1 MDKNFD
7 ALLKGAEKAALEVFK
22 VGENFRN
29 KYKKTSCRTL
39 FENILQK
46 FRNIGWNMWHEL
58 HFRHNH
64 LDFCQ
69 ANLEMSVTSMMRDE
83 TKISPPWK
91 HTKANGVQQCLSTIA
106 GNLKD

>member
-39 FENILQK
+39 VENILQK
-46 FRNIGWNMWHEL
+46 FRNIG
-58 HFRHNH
+58 
-64 LDFCQ
+64 
-69 ANLEMSVTSMMRDE
+69 
-83 TKISPPWK
+83 
-91 HTKANGVQQCLSTIA
+91 
-106 GNLKD
+106 